1 MQARDV
7 ILKPIITEASMQR
20 ADQKVYQ
27 FQVNRK
33 ATKTDVKEAVAEI
46 FSVDVVKV
54 NIANYRG
61 KKKHMGR
68 YEGYTARIKKATV
81 SLSSDSKAIEIFQN
95 QEEKN

>member
-61 KKKHMGR
+61 KKKRMGR
-68 YEGYTARIKKATV
+68 YEGYTSRIKKATV